1 MTLYASVFVSPPI
14 PFTGPSGKA
23 PRPGGLWSP
32 ISCTLIHTP
41 SHAVLVDTPITKSQ
55 VEALINWIQVTLQ
68 KGAEL
73 KYIYITHGHGDHW
86 FGVGQLLKKFPGAK
100 AIATS
105 GTIEHM
111 KGQVEPK
118 AFNAMWGPRFPGQI
132 DTDFVFPES
141 LPQASSKKFYLPNGE
156 KEAGYELEALEV
168 GHSDTYSTTVL
179 WVPALRLVVAGDVV
193 YGDVHQMLA
202 EANTHLLRLEWVRA
216 IEKIMALDPVAVV
229 PGHKKPHELDGAW
242 HLENSRQYILDFD
255 RLVESGTIKDAR
267 ELTREMK
274 MLWPTR
280 FNDGA
285 LIMGSMNAFKGKKAP
300 EKKL

>member
-14 PFTGPSGKA
+14 PFTGPSGK
-23 PRPGGLWSP
+23 PGGLWSP

-41 SHAVLVDTPITKSQ
+41 THAVLVDTPITNSQ
-55 VEALINWIQVTLQ
+55 VEALISWIQVTLH
-68 KGAEL
+68 KGAQL

-100 AIATS
+100 AIATN

-111 KGQVEPK
+111 KTQVEPK
-118 AFNAMWGPRFPGQI
+118 AFNAMWGSRFPGQI
-132 DTDFVFPES
+132 DTDFVFPEP
-141 LPQASSKKFYLPNGE
+141 LPQTLSKKFYLPNAE

-202 EANTHLLRLEWVRA
+202 EANTHLLRLEWIRA

-274 MLWPTR
+274 KLWPTR

-285 LIMGSMNAFKGKKAP
+285 LIMGSMNAFKGKKAS